1 MGMDKR
7 SLPNE
12 FNLDG
17 TKDTNAAKDKRWIL
31 GEMCTMDNQTGTGVG
46 CKLGLE
52 DGEWGIKYEHDR
64 VQALYS
70 KLVVDTDEDESGG
83 IIQIDGFV
91 QVTRSNQKS
100 KWMKFAEISPNITQV
115 ANFDVDGNKYYDNEM
130 KPYDTVGWYG
140 TCDYKSN
147 PNLFQNDKDFAG
159 QGGCPPGWV
168 PKEVARSLTTTCEYC
183 DVCTDNEVPQDIESC
198 DDLEDEDCQCLKED
212 GQAFNEGGQ
221 QLSCTDIGCKR
232 EWKVFGNSPE
242 GQFCQMVNDKEICQ
256 EQDWKKYFS
265 LLKVG
270 ENDPFPSLKRG
281 VNRCLMRSPEPVFDP
296 VLVRYVESNK
306 WFKCDLSRLTIC
318 IGENDPGPDAPDVIS
333 PFYDATKPDR
343 MCYMNND
350 KKQED
355 ALEDF
360 VEQKDG
366 EAARE
371 RSEKQNQVSGNCDI
385 ESAEL
390 NWRSGEI
397 DEEEGTEKTKPSQ
410 LIDITCRVPPG
421 EGLFMS
427 GYLKRGNQKSL
438 PFKIN
443 YRKPE
448 ILRIEVI
455 PQASTLQLKQGEH
468 VMLILN
474 ETNQTY
480 GIQTYSTHLNIVQMP
495 DWKATGE
502 TFAGSAGEWS
512 YSSKLQPIYTI
523 DKVYTDMQKGKSFD
537 DQIELDNEE
546 RSKVWEW
553 NEPENGDG
561 DRIVFY
567 KVYENGKISNEFI
580 VKPTDIIASTFSCPE
595 DEVMRSECSDYGK
608 CIGAK
613 DDFKKCLQDRQ
624 HQVPTQGST
633 IKITG
638 NNFGMTKP
646 TVYFTPK
653 NGGCT
658 EYDMDRQNG
667 WRCKT
672 NSNDERALPSSCIKE
687 RKDDTEVEKVKY
699 CKRRNQIRLDE
710 PVFVNGNFKNPIP
723 NVEPE
728 VIDGREDYRP
738 WFVKEF
744 SPGDRRQVVKP
755 TYKAQ
760 SCSFF
765 PVSNSAGD
773 EYSKESINTA
783 IKYLKS
789 GIEELPLDCDPT
801 KLWTCIRC
809 DETIDNTINGLDKI
823 EMENKK
829 QIIF

>member
-1 MGMDKR
+1 MDKR

-91 QVTRSNQKS
+91 QVTRANQKS

-115 ANFDVDGNKYYDNEM
+115 SNFDVDGNKYYDNEM

-183 DVCTDNEVPQDIESC
+183 DVCTANEVPQVIESC

-212 GQAFNEGGQ
+212 GQAFNEDGQ

-256 EQDWKKYFS
+256 EQDWKKYYS
-265 LLKVG
+265 LLKVD

-296 VLVRYVESNK
+296 VLARYVESNK

-355 ALEDF
+355 ALKDF

-421 EGLFMS
+421 EGLSMS

-455 PQASTLQLKQGEH
+455 PQANTHQLKQGEH

-480 GIQTYSTHLNIVQMP
+480 GIQTYSTRLNIDQIP

-523 DKVYTDMQKGKSFD
+523 DKVYTDMQKGKSLE

-546 RSKVWEW
+546 KSKVWEW
-553 NEPENGDG
+553 NEPEKGDG
-561 DRIVFY
+561 DRVGTTGWQPLGAVLC
-567 KVYENGKISNEFI
+567 K
-580 VKPTDIIASTFSCPE
+580 AQR
-595 DEVMRSECSDYGK
+595 RSEMPK
-608 CIGAK
+608 
-613 DDFKKCLQDRQ
+613 
-624 HQVPTQGST
+624 
-633 IKITG
+633 
-638 NNFGMTKP
+638 
-646 TVYFTPK
+646 TPILI
-653 NGGCT
+653 
-658 EYDMDRQNG
+658 YQNG
-667 WRCKT
+667 
-672 NSNDERALPSSCIKE
+672 
-687 RKDDTEVEKVKY
+687 
-699 CKRRNQIRLDE
+699 
-710 PVFVNGNFKNPIP
+710 F
-723 NVEPE
+723 
-728 VIDGREDYRP
+728 
-738 WFVKEF
+738 
-744 SPGDRRQVVKP
+744 
-755 TYKAQ
+755 
-760 SCSFF
+760 
-765 PVSNSAGD
+765 
-773 EYSKESINTA
+773 
-783 IKYLKS
+783 
-789 GIEELPLDCDPT
+789 
-801 KLWTCIRC
+801 
-809 DETIDNTINGLDKI
+809 
-823 EMENKK
+823 
-829 QIIF
+829 